1 MIPDAMMPRLMIPGA
16 MLTGTRLLIG
26 ACMVS
31 FWAGILPATA
41 AQAEGGQQLVDALDA
56 AWVRV
61 LKTREFRK
69 IVSAHGLEDVIL
81 NIADCLPNPDVT
93 PFPEHP
99 AGKLQRILDEERIN
113 VGVSSGGTLDEG
125 ATATRFHNMG
135 EDVLAAVFAE
145 LSTQYGVGEIDI
157 NYVTIAPPFPITST
171 LNSGAIDIVGQ
182 VNALGG
188 ETENL
193 RRRDSR
199 RFTCTLT
206 ATRQILWL
214 KKEGGPSWQTANDA
228 LNDPELKLCV
238 GPLSNQL
245 SKAYFDLPG
254 QQVKTEYVQ
263 DLNIC
268 LARLLNGEIDAM
280 VSPFTHERFFPARID
295 TTGDGKADT
304 ATAGQFRSID
314 TNIVA
319 GTPLWVALD

>member
-1 MIPDAMMPRLMIPGA
+1 MRA
-16 MLTGTRLLIG
+16 TRLLVVLCVIVFTTG
-26 ACMVS
+26 VAPAS
-31 FWAGILPATA
+31 AGES
-41 AQAEGGQQLVDALDA
+41 EGGQQLVDALDA

-61 LKTREFRK
+61 LKKREFRK
-69 IVSAHGLEDVIL
+69 IVRDHDLEDVVI
-81 NIADCLPNPDVT
+81 NIADCLPKPEVT
-93 PFPEHP
+93 PFPENP
-99 AGKLQRILDEERIN
+99 SGTLKRILDDERIN
-113 VGVSSGGTLDEG
+113 VGLAMGGVLDDG
-125 ATATRFHNMG
+125 ATATRFTQMSP
-135 EDVLAAVFAE
+135 DILAAVLAE
-145 LSTQYGVGEIDI
+145 LSTHYGVGVIDI
-157 NYVTIAPPFPITST
+157 RYVTIRPPFPITST
-171 LNSGAIDIVGQ
+171 LNSGAIDIVGM

-188 ETENL
+188 ETEDL

-214 KKEGGPSWQTANDA
+214 KKDGGPAWQTANDA

-245 SKAYFDLPG
+245 SNAYFDLPG
-254 QQVKTEYVQ
+254 QHVKTEYVQ

-280 VSPFTHERFFPARID
+280 VSPFPHERYFPARVD
-295 TTGDGKADT
+295 TSGDGKLDT
-304 ATAGQFRSID
+304 ATAGVLRSID